1 MSNVLPLSV
10 VIFFGDV
17 PALIAQKVVAGICD
31 DLEGLGFAVCSAG
44 SLAGTFLGW
53 VIVAWA
59 WLVGFLFLTVIWFAR
74 RPPRRLCPPYGHPV
88 DMGAAACRVCGYEFR
103 AGD

>member
-1 MSNVLPLSV
+1 MVAMALVLTTTL
-10 VIFFGDV
+10 G
-17 PALIAQKVVAGICD
+17 GICD
-31 DLEGLGFAVCSAG
+31 DLEGLGFAACSAG

-53 VIVAWA
+53 AIVAWA

-74 RPPRRLCPPYGHPV
+74 RPPRRLCPPFGHPADIGV
-88 DMGAAACRVCGYEFR
+88 AKCRVCGYEFR